1 MRVARWPGAF
11 LMFVVLSALAGLL
24 VAVAVT
30 PAVAVAGEGAS
41 GAASFFEDLPSY
53 LDIQTPQ
60 QVSTVYAKQGG
71 KDVPIASFYAENRTN
86 VSSAQIADTLKQAA
100 IDTEDPRFR
109 DEGGV
114 DVIGTI
120 RATIADA
127 LHAGVQ
133 GGSSI
138 TQQYVKNVL
147 VQQCEQLTG
156 KDADATDAAIAAC
169 YHKVAGQSK
178 ARKLQEIRYAVAVNK
193 KYTKDQ
199 ILTGYLNIVGLGGR
213 VYGAEAGAHYYF
225 GVHAKDLSLV
235 QSATL
240 VAILNYPSQLRIDQP
255 GDAKNGAANGYR
267 LTKIRRDYVLRRM
280 HAHGAITAA
289 ELRKAVATPITPKI
303 TETADGCSAAASQYD
318 AGYFCD
324 TVRSQLLADPAFGKT
339 ASDRIA
345 TLDTKGL
352 SIHTS
357 LDLDLQHTAQAALS
371 SYVPKTMAGVDAG
384 GANVTVEPGT
394 GRVLS
399 MVQNTDYTQ
408 SDAPTAGATAVN
420 YNADRA
426 VGSSSGFPTGS
437 TYKVFTLADWLA
449 TGHTLSQTVST
460 TEHSFPQSEFTNSCT
475 PLGGPPWQVANAEL
489 VDPTM
494 SVLTATVESI
504 NTAFGAMAKQL
515 DLCGIQKTA
524 EAMGIHQADGSAPDS
539 NPASVLGTNPL
550 SPIDLAEAYAG
561 FANGGVVC
569 TPTTIDRV
577 TTAEGG
583 TIRPTPS
590 TCTRGVSAEVA
601 GTVDFALQGVLS
613 GRGTAATAN
622 PGDAVPKFA
631 KTGTTDGDEQNWLI
645 ASTTKYTNATWVGN
659 VQGHVRLAQWPF
671 LQGTTGYSAKFGI
684 GKQLMTYLDGTYS
697 GGALPAPDQA
707 LIGTAPKASP
717 APSTGAQQG
726 AQTPAAAG
734 QAAAGQGAAGQGAAG
749 QGAAGQG
756 AVGQGGA
763 GQGAAGQAT
772 AGQPAAGQGGSGQG
786 GSGQGGSGQAG
797 PGATAPG
804 GAPASAGGGGGRG
817 H

>member
-1 MRVARWPGAF
+1 MRVVRWPGAF
-11 LMFVVLSALAGLL
+11 LMFIVMSVLAGLL

-30 PAVAVAGEGAS
+30 PAVAVVGEGAS
-41 GAASFFEDLPSY
+41 GAAEFFEDLPSY

-60 QVSTVYAKQGG
+60 QVSTVYAKQAG

-86 VSSAQIADTLKQAA
+86 VKSSQIADTLKQAA

-109 DEGGV
+109 DEGGI
-114 DVIGTI
+114 DVVGTL
-120 RATIADA
+120 RATVADA
-127 LHAGVQ
+127 LGTGVQ

-156 KDADATDAAIAAC
+156 KDPASTKAKVDAC
-169 YHKVAGQSK
+169 YDKVAGQTK
-178 ARKLQEIRYAVAVNK
+178 ARKLQEIRYAIAVDK

-199 ILTGYLNIVGLGGR
+199 VLTGYLNIVGLGGR
-213 VYGAEAGAHYYF
+213 VYGAEAGAEYYF

-240 VAILNYPSQLRIDQP
+240 VAILNNPSYLRIDEP
-255 GDAKNGAANGYR
+255 DSATNGAANGYR
-267 LTKIRRDYVLRRM
+267 LTKVRRDYVLRRM
-280 HAHGAITAA
+280 QAHGAISAA
-289 ELRKAVATPITPKI
+289 ELRKAIATPITPKI
-303 TETADGCSAAASQYD
+303 TDTANGCSSAATKYD

-324 TVRSQLLADPAFGKT
+324 AVRSQLLADPAFGKT
-339 ASDRIA
+339 ASERIA

-352 SIHTS
+352 AIHTS

-371 SYVPKTMAGVDAG
+371 SYVPTTMAGVDAG
-384 GANVTVEPGT
+384 GTNVTVEPGT

-408 SDAPTAGATAVN
+408 SDAPAAGATAVN
-420 YNADRA
+420 YNADQA
-426 VGSSSGFPTGS
+426 VGSSGGFPTGS

-460 TEHSFPQSEFTNSCT
+460 TEHTFPQSEFTNSCVGV
-475 PLGGPPWQVANAEL
+475 GGAPWQVANAEQ
-489 VDPTM
+489 VEPSM

-561 FANGGVVC
+561 FANGGVAC
-569 TPTTIDRV
+569 TPTTIDSV
-577 TTAEGG
+577 TTASGA

-590 TCTRGVSAEVA
+590 TCKRGVSAEVA
-601 GTVDFALQGVLS
+601 GTVDYALQGVLS
-613 GRGTAATAN
+613 GKGTAASAN
-622 PGDAVPKFA
+622 PGDTVPKFA

-645 ASTTKYTNATWVGN
+645 TSSTKYTNATWIGN
-659 VQGHVRLAQWPF
+659 VQGHVRLANWPF
-671 LQGTTGYSAKFGI
+671 LQGTTGYSAKFGV
-684 GKQLMTYLDGTYS
+684 GKQMMAYLDGVV
-697 GGALPAPDQA
+697 GGDPLPAPDPA
-707 LIGTAPKASP
+707 LIGSKTQAKTSP
-717 APSTGAQQG
+717 GSN
-726 AQTPAAAG
+726 AQTPGSAQDGTTQTPTTQAPTDQSPTTQAPTTHGPAAVPG
-734 QAAAGQGAAGQGAAG
+734 EQGGTTP
-749 QGAAGQG
+749 
-756 AVGQGGA
+756 GGA
-763 GQGAAGQAT
+763 GGTGAV
-772 AGQPAAGQGGSGQG
+772 S
-786 GSGQGGSGQAG
+786 G
-797 PGATAPG
+797 PGRARPKG
-804 GAPASAGGGGGRG
+804 
-817 H
+817 

>member
-1 MRVARWPGAF
+1 MRIARRPGAF
-11 LMFVVLSALAGLL
+11 LMFVVMSVLAGLL

-30 PAVAVAGEGAS
+30 PTVAVAGEGAS
-41 GAASFFEDLPSY
+41 GAAEFFEDLPSY

-60 QVSTVYAKQGG
+60 QLSTVYAKQGG
-71 KDVPIASFYAENRTN
+71 KDVPIASFYAENRTD
-86 VSSAQIADTLKQAA
+86 VTSSQIADTLKQAA

-109 DEGGV
+109 DEGGI
-114 DVIGTI
+114 DVVGTI

-156 KDADATDAAIAAC
+156 TDPASTKTKVDAC
-169 YHKVAGQSK
+169 YDKVAGQTK
-178 ARKLQEIRYAVAVNK
+178 ARKLQEIRYAIAVDE

-199 ILTGYLNIVGLGGR
+199 VLTGYLNIVGLGGR
-213 VYGAEAGAHYYF
+213 VYGAEAGAEYYF
-225 GVHAKDLSLV
+225 GVHAADLSLV

-240 VAILNYPSQLRIDQP
+240 VAILNNPSYLRIDEP
-255 GDAKNGAANGYR
+255 DSTANGAANGYR
-267 LTKIRRDYVLRRM
+267 LTKVRRDYVLRRM
-280 HAHGAITAA
+280 HAHGTISSA
-289 ELRKAVATPITPKI
+289 ELRKAVATPITPRI
-303 TETADGCSAAASQYD
+303 TDTANGCSSAATEYD

-324 TVRSQLLADPAFGKT
+324 AVRSQVLADPAFGKT

-371 SYVPKTMAGVDAG
+371 SYVPTTMAGVDAG

-408 SDAPTAGATAVN
+408 SDAPAAGATAVD
-420 YNADRA
+420 YNADQA
-426 VGSSSGFPTGS
+426 VGSSGGFPTGS

-449 TGHTLSQTVST
+449 NGHTLSESVST
-460 TEHSFPQSEFTNSCT
+460 TEHRFPQSEFTNSCS
-475 PLGGPPWQVANAEL
+475 PLGGEPWQVANAE
-489 VDPTM
+489 VVPASM
-494 SVLTATVESI
+494 SVLEATVESI
-504 NTAFGAMAKQL
+504 NTAFGAMAKRL

-569 TPTTIDRV
+569 TPTTIDSV
-577 TTAEGG
+577 TTASGA

-590 TCTRGVSAEVA
+590 TCTRGVSAQVA
-601 GTVDFALQGVLS
+601 GTVDSALQGVLA
-613 GRGTAATAN
+613 GKGTAASAD

-631 KTGTTDGDEQNWLI
+631 KTGTTDGDEQNWLVT
-645 ASTTKYTNATWVGN
+645 SSTKYTNATWIGN
-659 VQGHVRLAQWPF
+659 VQGHVRLADWPF
-671 LQGTTGYSAKFGI
+671 LQGRTGYSAKFGV
-684 GKQLMTYLDGTYS
+684 GKQMMAYLDGVI
-697 GGALPAPDQA
+697 GGDALPAPDPA
-707 LIGTAPKASP
+707 MIGTRVAAGAAPGASAQQGTQVPSPQSP
-717 APSTGAQQG
+717 APTSPESAGG
-726 AQTPAAAG
+726 AG
-734 QAAAGQGAAGQGAAG
+734 QAALPG
-749 QGAAGQG
+749 
-756 AVGQGGA
+756 VGDP
-763 GQGAAGQAT
+763 T
-772 AGQPAAGQGGSGQG
+772 PAQRSQ
-786 GSGQGGSGQAG
+786 
-797 PGATAPG
+797 
-804 GAPASAGGGGGRG
+804 
-817 H
+817 